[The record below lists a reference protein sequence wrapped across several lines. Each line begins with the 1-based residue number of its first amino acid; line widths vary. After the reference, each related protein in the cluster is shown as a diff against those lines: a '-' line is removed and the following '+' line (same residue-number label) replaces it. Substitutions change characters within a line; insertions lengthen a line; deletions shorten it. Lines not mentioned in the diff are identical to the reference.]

1 MENLA
6 LFIRKARE
14 AQGISQKEIA
24 EAINIS
30 QSAITQFEK
39 LKATLSVETLVKMA
53 PLLNI
58 NPEFIEKGTGNPF
71 KQVDKQKII
80 KMFMPEN
87 PLGEIDYVLIDLI
100 TKYNKEATFVLLLPV
115 LHEKMRGDFKKLRSR
130 LQPYGYCYALL
141 IEDGDN
147 NKIIFRR
154 KDKEKILV
162 STPDWVTRLNSL
174 NKEGEKYFEIKA
186 IELTENL
193 FKNIEEWSNINVKEL
208 NTLLKSVNRRE
219 HIDFLRRLIKKIW
232 THKTM
237 KKNQKD
243 AKKIMKI
250 IMDME
255 NEDLDLLVAH
265 LTHEFAEI
273 IKKHLNL

>member
-6 LFIRKARE
+6 LFIRMARE

-39 LKATLSVETLVKMA
+39 LRATLSMDTLVKMA

-58 NPEFIEKGTGNPF
+58 NPEFIGKGSGNPF
-71 KQVDKQKII
+71 KQTGKEKII
-80 KMFMPEN
+80 KMFIPEN
-87 PLGEIDYVLIDLI
+87 TLGEIDFSIIDLI
-100 TKYNKEATFVLLLPV
+100 AKSNAETAFILLTPP
-115 LHEKMRGDFKKLRSR
+115 RWSDGRYKLER
-130 LQPYGYCYALL
+130 YGFSYALL
-141 IEDGDN
+141 IEDRDH
-147 NKIIFRR
+147 NKFIFRR
-154 KDKEKILV
+154 RDKHKYLLDIRDLSV
-162 STPDWVTRLNSL
+162 RLDSL

-186 IELTENL
+186 MELTGNL

-232 THKTM
+232 SHKSI
-237 KKNQKD
+237 NDQKE
-243 AKKIMKI
+243 AKKIREI
-250 IMDME
+250 ITSME
-255 NEDLDLLVAH
+255 YEDLDRLIELLVP
-265 LTHEFAEI
+265 EFAEI
-273 IKKHLNL
+273 IKKHLHL

>member
-243 AKKIMKI
+243 AKKILKI